1 MKISILKTLSTRLV
15 VLAVFF
21 SLVFSPV
28 SASAQTV
35 DISAQ
40 LNSLV
45 AALASIGDSIAGS
58 SYLTEEER
66 YTLLTQ
72 LIGISTQI
80 MALRGAGTAT
90 QVDPLETEAAKDTAR
105 EAGLTRVLVNFD
117 PATNQAVTAVTI
129 NSRVTQT
136 TYTLPELTSSLFFTD
151 KIGRLREIVAMRVS
165 DETNVKYREVYDL
178 LFVTALDP
186 ERTRPIMVNSSV
198 ATYLANNFAKHSILT
213 KIQILPGDGTGT
225 IKIFTDQDDFVEL
238 TLTRESDSEGFVSTT
253 GDFFYTREYFTDDDI
268 NPSEVFDSSADG
280 MVPQPRAFDSERN
293 IPEAE
298 VEIFLTTLLNDI
310 PFTSRISNFGSKLTR
325 FLVGNPTTMRDS
337 SSTPEDRRDCY
348 SSGDKLV
355 VDEFIE
361 YVVEG
366 LEAQYEDIPSIT
378 EYVAPLESD
387 EGLGCSARTRFF

>member
-1 MKISILKTLSTRLV
+1 M
-15 VLAVFF
+15 AVFF
-21 SLVFSPV
+21 SLILSPV
-28 SASAQTV
+28 SASAQTP
-35 DISAQ
+35 DIAAQ

-45 AALASIGDSIAGS
+45 AALSSIGASIAGAETLS
-58 SYLTEEER
+58 EDER
-66 YTLLTQ
+66 FVLLTQ

-90 QVDPLETEAAKDTAR
+90 QVDPLETEAAKDSAR
-105 EAGLTRVLVNFD
+105 EAGLTRVLVDFD
-117 PATNQAVTAVTI
+117 PATNQTVTDVTI
-129 NSRVTQT
+129 NSRTTQT
-136 TYTLPELTSSLFFTD
+136 TYTLPELSSSLFFTD

-165 DETNVKYREVYDL
+165 DEVNVKYREVYDL

-186 ERTRPIMVNSSV
+186 ERLNPIAVNSTV

-213 KIQILPGDGTGT
+213 KVQILPGDGTGT

-238 TLTRESDSEGFVSTT
+238 TLTREADSEGGISST
-253 GDFFYTREYFTDDDI
+253 GDFFYTREYFIDDLR
-268 NPSEVFDSSADG
+268 NPGEVYDSSADG

-298 VEIFLTTLLNDI
+298 VEIFLTMLLNDI
-310 PFTSRISNFGSKLTR
+310 PFTSTISNFGSKITR
-325 FLVGNPTTMRDS
+325 FLVDNPTTIRDS
-337 SSTPEDRRDCY
+337 VSTPEDRRDCY
-348 SSGDKLV
+348 TAGDKAV
-355 VDEFIE
+355 VDDFIE

-387 EGLGCSARTRFF
+387 EGSGCSARTRFF

>member
-1 MKISILKTLSTRLV
+1 M
-15 VLAVFF
+15 AVFF
-21 SLVFSPV
+21 SLILSPM
-28 SASAQTV
+28 SARAQTP

-45 AALASIGDSIAGS
+45 AALTSIGASIAGS
-58 SYLTEEER
+58 EYLTDDDR
-66 YTLLTQ
+66 FVLLTQ

-80 MALRGAGTAT
+80 MALRGAGTT
-90 QVDPLETEAAKDTAR
+90 SQVDPLETEAAKDTAR
-105 EAGLTRVLVNFD
+105 EAGLTRVLVDFD
-117 PATNQAVTAVTI
+117 PATNQAVTDVTI
-129 NSRVTQT
+129 NSRTTRT
-136 TYTLPELTSSLFFTD
+136 TYTLPELSSALFFTD

-165 DETNVKYREVYDL
+165 DETNVKYREVYDA

-186 ERTRPIMVNSSV
+186 ERARPIMVNSTV

-213 KIQILPGDGTGT
+213 KVQILPGDGTGT

-238 TLTRESDSEGFVSTT
+238 TLTREADSEGNISST
-253 GDFFYTREYFTDDDI
+253 GDFFYTREYFIDDEV
-268 NPSEVFDSSADG
+268 NPGEVFDSSADG

-293 IPEAE
+293 IPEDE
-298 VEIFLTTLLNDI
+298 IEIFLTMLLNDI
-310 PFTSRISNFGSKLTR
+310 PFTSQISNFGEKLTR
-325 FLVGNPTTMRDS
+325 FLVDNPITIRDS

-348 SSGDKLV
+348 SSGDKAV

-387 EGLGCSARTRFF
+387 EGLGCSSRTRFF